1 MHIYFKSNSIQILQ
15 RDVCDCRLY
24 AENDRMCRFDFRCFL
39 MDVFAMNEDLM
50 MDRIFTFFDKKID
63 GTVTREEWV
72 IGLSVVLRGELDE
85 LIAFAFFVYDL
96 NQDGLISKEEM
107 WCMLKDALFCP
118 RFQEEADEGI
128 RDLIQMTKKKLDL
141 DKDDVVSFEDFS
153 GTVKK
158 DPTMT
163 LEVFGPCIPPE
174 GVTKKDS
181 CKNC

>member
-1 MHIYFKSNSIQILQ
+1 MVHAQGRSLLPQVPGARQYLVLFYLHGP
-15 RDVCDCRLY
+15 
-24 AENDRMCRFDFRCFL
+24 FL
-39 MDVFAMNEDLM
+39 SFLVQKHCL
-50 MDRIFTFFDKKID
+50 
-63 GTVTREEWV
+63 
-72 IGLSVVLRGELDE
+72 L
-85 LIAFAFFVYDL
+85 
-96 NQDGLISKEEM
+96 
-107 WCMLKDALFCP
+107 CP

-141 DKDDVVSFEDFS
+141 DKDDVVSFEDFN

-174 GVTKKDS
+174 GVTKKDI